1 MKTLLTAVCLSLIAG
16 AAISE
21 ECIDLDID
29 VYRVDPETW
38 EAKSDYIDFADGDQI
53 AYGDHFRVKMR
64 GEKPGVYRLWTIDP
78 QNVQNHDYPLV
89 QSSAGPVTLP
99 CGTDQDLST
108 CPDAP
113 GAPFRAVDKS
123 EGLEAAPL
131 VTELLMISYTPCRKA
146 GDPVGKIALPLCSR
160 IVDPAYDMA
169 KSVAH
174 IGRNEALEIA
184 RPSRKGCPYE
194 RDAEGNIM
202 IHKVVEIPVA
212 R

>member
-1 MKTLLTAVCLSLIAG
+1 MKSIMAAAFLSLSAG
-16 AAISE
+16 AALSE
-21 ECIDLDID
+21 DCIDLNMD

-38 EAKSDYIDFADGDQI
+38 KVHGEYLDFEGGDRI

-78 QNVQNHDYPLV
+78 QEVQNHDYPLV
-89 QSSAGPVTLP
+89 QSSSGPVTLP
-99 CGTDQDLST
+99 CGTEQDLRT

-113 GAPFRAVDKS
+113 GAPFRAVDKA

-146 GDPVGKIALPLCSR
+146 GDPVGKVALPLCAG

-169 KSVAH
+169 QSVAH
-174 IGRNEALEIA
+174 IGRAEALEIA

-194 RDAEGNIM
+194 RDTEDNII
-202 IHKVVEIPVA
+202 IHKVVEIPVV